1 MKTFTIAGI
10 GEILW
15 DVLPET
21 EVLGGAPVNFAYHI
35 TALGAVGIPISTVGD
50 DDRGTKALQEL
61 TRNGV
66 NISAISFSTDYP
78 TGFVD
83 VQINT
88 EGVAT
93 YCFPD
98 NVAWDHLNINK
109 AASELQNDLDA
120 VCFGSLAQRS
130 GQSHQ
135 VIQRFLSGL
144 NTKTLKI
151 YDVNLRQSFYSLKIV
166 EESMSQANIVKLND
180 DELSV
185 LVQLLG
191 LDPDERSAL
200 GTLLTKFSLEMVILT
215 RGGEGSLIM
224 TPNQISEHQGIKI
237 RVVDTIGAGDSF
249 TAAVAIGFLRQ
260 LPLNEIHTKA
270 SELAAYVCSRRG
282 AMVAVPSELAMIPA
296 IPKH

>member
-1 MKTFTIAGI
+1 MRRFTIAGI

-35 TALGAVGIPISTVGD
+35 TALGAIGIPISTVGD

-88 EGVAT
+88 DGVAT
-93 YCFPD
+93 YRFPD

-120 VCFGSLAQRS
+120 ICFGSLAQRS

-135 VIQRFLSGL
+135 VIQRFLNGL

-185 LVQLLG
+185 LVKLLG
-191 LDPDERSAL
+191 LDPGERSAL
-200 GTLLTKFSLEMVILT
+200 GSLLTKFSLEMVILT
-215 RGGEGSLIM
+215 RGGKGSLIM
-224 TPNQISEHQGIKI
+224 TPNEISDHQGTKI

-249 TAAVAIGFLRQ
+249 TAAVAIGYLQQ
-260 LPLNEIHTKA
+260 LPLEQIHAKA

-282 AMVAVPSELAMIPA
+282 AMVTVPRELAMISA
-296 IPKH
+296 L